1 MIAAIMRKTTR
12 PAAALALLLLLT
24 ACSGSPRPE
33 ASVRAGAGAEPSQD
47 PAVDPLSRTLDAALA
62 RGAWEDLRVDAE
74 CQDEDFRLQAVKL
87 FGTGV
92 GIWNGERQFA
102 VPRERLL
109 GVLEALRRAG
119 FGSMRESHGGK
130 EDPGKGMALELICR
144 VRVVLDG
151 VEKQSYQL
159 SKGRQSAE
167 LRELAEQILAVGE
180 DLGPSGVAA
189 SSLEEGLD
197 KVARGELAPETLTLQ
212 LQRQPEDPR
221 STEGGWILRIEEGK
235 AQLSLSS
242 PETGWTDPRQVRL
255 AREDLAGLARDLLEA
270 RLEELP
276 ANLYSS
282 WYQDLEIRVLNH
294 KRSLQARRFAGV
306 TPETHGEK
314 QERFDRLVAALE
326 DLEKRLGS

>member
-1 MIAAIMRKTTR
+1 MRKMIR
-12 PAAALALLLLLT
+12 PAAAVALLFLLT
-24 ACSGSPRPE
+24 ACSGAPRPDTA
-33 ASVRAGAGAEPSQD
+33 ASPGAEPSEE
-47 PAVDPLSRTLDAALA
+47 PAADAFSRALDAALA
-62 RGAWEDLRVDAE
+62 RGTWEDVRIDAE
-74 CQDEDFRLQAVKL
+74 CQDEDFRLQSVKL

-109 GVLEALRRAG
+109 GALEALRKAG
-119 FGSMRESHGGK
+119 FGSMRESHGGRD
-130 EDPGKGMALELICR
+130 DPGEMGLELICR
-144 VRVVLDG
+144 VRAALDG
-151 VEKQSYQL
+151 AEKQSYQL

-167 LRELAEQILAVGE
+167 LRELAERILAMGE

-197 KVARGELAPETLTLQ
+197 KIARGELAPEALTLQ
-212 LQRQPEDPR
+212 LQRQADDPR
-221 STEGGWILRIEEGK
+221 STEGGWILRIEDGK
-235 AQLSLSS
+235 AQLSFTS
-242 PETGWTDPRQVRL
+242 PETGWTEPRRTRL
-255 AREDLAGLARDLLEA
+255 SPEDAAGLARDLLAA
-270 RLEELP
+270 RPEDLP

-294 KRSLQARRFAGV
+294 KRTLQARRFAGV

-326 DLEKRLGS
+326 DLEKRL

>member
-1 MIAAIMRKTTR
+1 MTKTTR

-33 ASVRAGAGAEPSQD
+33 ASVRAGAGAEPSED
-47 PAVDPLSRTLDAALA
+47 PAMDPLSRTLDAALA
-62 RGAWEDLRVDAE
+62 RGSWEDLRVDAE

-92 GIWNGERQFA
+92 GIWNDERQFA

-119 FGSMRESHGGK
+119 FGSMRESHGGRD
-130 EDPGKGMALELICR
+130 DPGAMGLELICR
-144 VRVVLDG
+144 VRVLLDG

-167 LRELAEQILAVGE
+167 LRELAGQILAVGE

-189 SSLEEGLD
+189 ASLEEGLD
-197 KVARGELAPETLTLQ
+197 KVARGELAPEALTLQ

-221 STEGGWILRIEEGK
+221 STEGGWLLRIEDGK
-235 AQLSLSS
+235 AQLSFNL
-242 PETGWTDPRQVRL
+242 PETGWTNPRRVRL
-255 AREDLAGLARDLLEA
+255 SREDLAGLARDLLEA
-270 RLEELP
+270 RPEELP
-276 ANLYSS
+276 GNLYSS

-294 KRSLQARRFAGV
+294 KKSLQARRFAGV

-314 QERFDRLVAALE
+314 QERFDRLVAVLE
-326 DLEKRLGS
+326 DLEKRL

>member
-1 MIAAIMRKTTR
+1 MRMTTR
-12 PAAALALLLLLT
+12 PGAALALLSLLT

-33 ASVRAGAGAEPSQD
+33 ASVRAGAGAEPSDD
-47 PAVDPLSRTLDAALA
+47 PAVDPLSHTLDAALA
-62 RGAWEDLRVDAE
+62 RGSWEDLRVDAE
-74 CQDEDFRLQAVKL
+74 CQDEDFRLQSVKL

-92 GIWNGERQFA
+92 GIWNDTRQFA

-119 FGSMRESHGGK
+119 FGSMRESHGGR
-130 EDPGKGMALELICR
+130 DDAGKMGLELICR
-144 VRVVLDG
+144 VRAVLDG

-167 LRELAEQILAVGE
+167 LRELAGQILAVGE

-189 SSLEEGLD
+189 ASLEEGLG
-197 KVARGELAPETLTLQ
+197 KIARGELAPEALTLQ
-212 LQRQPEDPR
+212 LQRQAEDPR
-221 STEGGWILRIEEGK
+221 STEGGWILRVEDGK
-235 AQLSLSS
+235 AQLTFSS
-242 PETGWTDPRQVRL
+242 PETGWTDPRRVRL
-255 AREDLAGLARDLLEA
+255 SREDLAGIARNLLEA
-270 RLEELP
+270 RPEELP

-294 KRSLQARRFAGV
+294 KKSLQARRFAGV
-306 TPETHGEK
+306 TPETHGER

>member
-1 MIAAIMRKTTR
+1 MSKTTR
-12 PAAALALLLLLT
+12 PAAALVLLLLLT

-33 ASVRAGAGAEPSQD
+33 ASVRAGAGAEPSED
-47 PAVDPLSRTLDAALA
+47 PAGDPLSRTLDAALA
-62 RGAWEDLRVDAE
+62 RGTWEDLRVDAE

-92 GIWNGERQFA
+92 GIWNDERQFA

-119 FGSMRESHGGK
+119 FGSMRESHGGR
-130 EDPGKGMALELICR
+130 DDAGKMGLELICR

-159 SKGRQSAE
+159 AKGRQSAE

-189 SSLEEGLD
+189 ASLEEGLD
-197 KVARGELAPETLTLQ
+197 KVARGELAPEALTLQ
-212 LQRQPEDPR
+212 LQRQAEDPR
-221 STEGGWILRIEEGK
+221 SPEGGWILRIEDGK
-235 AQLSLSS
+235 AQLTFSS
-242 PETGWTDPRQVRL
+242 PETGWTDPRRVRL
-255 AREDLAGLARDLLEA
+255 SRDDLAGLARAVLEA
-270 RLEELP
+270 RPEDLP
-276 ANLYSS
+276 GNLYSS

-326 DLEKRLGS
+326 DLEKRL